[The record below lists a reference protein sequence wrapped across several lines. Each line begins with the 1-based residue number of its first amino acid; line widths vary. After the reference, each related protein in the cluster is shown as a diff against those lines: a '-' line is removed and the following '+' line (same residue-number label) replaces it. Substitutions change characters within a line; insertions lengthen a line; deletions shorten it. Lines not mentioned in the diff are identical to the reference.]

1 MPTVE
6 IASINSTKLG
16 LDQVDF
22 DIAIIEE
29 NKLESHRGLFY
40 DILQQQDGVIVHL
53 GNPDF
58 KNDKEGG
65 FFAGQIIDWSI
76 DSCEYIELPEYSAD
90 DLEYNGG
97 ANQQFVFKFLE
108 QYISDIDRLLKIAL
122 DKSPVKKIYF
132 LTDYQFGP
140 DKGNI
145 EDIYTIN
152 DFWTQHNENGL
163 ILNTMYEMHGL

>member
-6 IASINSTKLG
+6 IASINSKKLG
-16 LDQVDF
+16 LDQADF

-65 FFAGQIIDWSI
+65 FFAGQIIDWTI
-76 DSCEYIELPEYSAD
+76 DSTEYIELPEYSSD
-90 DLEYNGG
+90 DLGYNSG
-97 ANQQFVFKFLE
+97 ANQQFTFKFLE
-108 QYISDIDRLLKIAL
+108 QYISEIDKLLKVAL
-122 DKSPVKKIYF
+122 DKSPVKNEQQNEVVPKSGTHF
-132 LTDYQFGP
+132 C
-140 DKGNI
+140 
-145 EDIYTIN
+145 TIMMR
-152 DFWTQHNENGL
+152 NGSSKRDQDPKEL
-163 ILNTMYEMHGL
+163 